1 MIYIHCKFW
10 GAGKVFIGRKVPKE
24 LLESCEGIEEVF
36 SEKEE
41 RKQGGRRRRGVLKRK
56 GKKLWG
62 EYGLL

>member
-1 MIYIHCKFW
+1 M
-10 GAGKVFIGRKVPKE
+10 PKE